1 MPEALKIE
9 STLARLALAALAVV
23 AAVSAAL
30 QLAPGEVSL
39 LPCPVRLATGVP
51 CPGCGMTRASI
62 ALARGDLGGA
72 LELQPLA
79 LLVVPLLVAVALAP
93 AWSHRQWRRL
103 GSPLRSGVLLAAF
116 VLAIGLWVVRIT

>member
-23 AAVSAAL
+23 AAVTAAL

-72 LELQPLA
+72 LELQRLA
-79 LLVVPLLVAVALAP
+79 LLVLPLLLAVALAP
-93 AWSHRQWRRL
+93 ACSRRQWRRL
-103 GSPLRSGVLLAAF
+103 GSPLRSGVLLAAS
-116 VLAIGLWVVRIT
+116 VLSIGLWVARIT